1 LLQAGIVPIASDLLN
16 EFNNQAGDNAITANP
31 VGQFTREDPTG
42 AGSLRP
48 ARLLCLAAGSE
59 G

>member
-31 VGQFTREDPTG
+31 VGQISP
-42 AGSLRP
+42 
-48 ARLLCLAAGSE
+48 
-59 G
+59 